1 MQNVL
6 RIRLVDQLL
15 NDSVPIR
22 SKWVMAVS
30 KEDILET
37 IAGMTVMEIVDLISA
52 MEEKFG
58 VTAAVAMAAAPT
70 AAAAAPVEEKTEFD
84 VVMSSFGE
92 KKVEVIKVV
101 RALTGLGLKE
111 AKDLVEGVPSMIKE
125 AIPKTEAEDIK
136 KKLEEA
142 GAKVDVK

>member
-1 MQNVL
+1 
-6 RIRLVDQLL
+6 
-15 NDSVPIR
+15 
-22 SKWVMAVS
+22 MAVS
-30 KEDILET
+30 KQEMLDT
-37 IAGMTVMEIVDLISA
+37 IAGMTVMEVVDLISA

-58 VTAAVAMAAAPT
+58 VTAAAAMAAAPAA

-125 AIPKTEAEDIK
+125 GIPKAEAEDIK

-142 GAKVDVK
+142 GAKVDIK